1 MAVPALVVLA
11 AAEQA
16 VMIQAV
22 RAVLTL
28 AVEAEE
34 EAATFMEPPS
44 GAAQA
49 AQELF

>member
-28 AVEAEE
+28 AE
-34 EAATFMEPPS
+34 EAAAEAAIFTQPPS
-44 GAAQA
+44 GAVLA